1 MKPFKTTVA
10 GSLRRRIVVAY
21 LFFALA
27 ICTFFGALA
36 AVTIEGVEDLLVDEH
51 LRSIAAWASP
61 RHAQGLPVE
70 MPHDVSFYHGD
81 TIPPELRDLQP
92 GVAKLDFEGRQVHL
106 LVGTDE
112 AGTYV
117 VVDRASEYKSIEHTM
132 YAMIVAGFL
141 GFVALSLFLG
151 RFIAHG
157 FVEPITRLAEA
168 VIEQDDNAELPLLA
182 SKDELGVLARAFAAR
197 TAELRRFLARE
208 RFFTGDV
215 SHELRTPLT
224 IITGAAEL
232 LTEQTAQQPEL
243 HAPAQRILRA
253 AKDAT
258 ECVGILLQL
267 ARAPDRINR
276 PQTFIDDVIR
286 AEVQRCKTLVAH
298 KPVALIYEGGDDF
311 AVAAPRELLTAAI
324 GNLIRNACQ
333 YTEQGSVTVRVL
345 DHAVVVEDTGPG
357 LPTSIQIR
365 LQQTTPVKP
374 LVGSAGSGL
383 GLALVLR
390 ICEYLGAKLSVENN
404 PKNGSNFRI
413 DFTTTLTTS

>member
-1 MKPFKTTVA
+1 MKPPKSAA
-10 GSLRRRIVVAY
+10 GSLRRRIIVAY

-27 ICTFFGALA
+27 ICTFFGVLA

-51 LRSIAAWASP
+51 LRSVAAWASP

-70 MPHDVSFYHGD
+70 MPADVSFYHGES
-81 TIPPELRDLQP
+81 IPTELRDLVP
-92 GVAKLDFEGRQVHL
+92 GVAKRDFEGREVHL
-106 LVGTDE
+106 LVGEDS
-112 AGTYV
+112 AGKYV
-117 VVDRASEYKSIEHTM
+117 VVDRASEYKRIENTM
-132 YAMIVAGFL
+132 YAMIVAGFF

-168 VIEQDDNAELPLLA
+168 VMEQEPNADLPLLT

-197 TAELRRFLARE
+197 TAELQRFLARE

-232 LTEQTAQQPEL
+232 LVEQTNGRPEL
-243 HAPAQRILRA
+243 HAPAQRVLRA
-253 AKDAT
+253 AQDAT

-267 ARAPDRINR
+267 ARAPDRMNR

-286 AEVQRCKTLVAH
+286 EEIQRCKVLVAN
-298 KPVALIYEGGDDF
+298 KPVELRYEAGDDF
-311 AVAAPRELLTAAI
+311 AVAAPKELLKAAV

-333 YTEQGSVTVRVL
+333 YTELGSVTVRVQE
-345 DHAVVVEDTGPG
+345 HAVVVEDTGPG
-357 LPTSIQIR
+357 L
-365 LQQTTPVKP
+365 
-374 LVGSAGSGL
+374 
-383 GLALVLR
+383 
-390 ICEYLGAKLSVENN
+390 
-404 PKNGSNFRI
+404 
-413 DFTTTLTTS
+413 

>member
-1 MKPFKTTVA
+1 MKPPKAAA
-10 GSLRRRIVVAY
+10 GSLRRRIIVAY

-27 ICTFFGALA
+27 ICTFFGVLA

-51 LRSIAAWASP
+51 LRSVAAWASP

-70 MPHDVSFYHGD
+70 MPADVSFYHGES
-81 TIPPELRDLQP
+81 IPAELRDLVP
-92 GVAKLDFEGRQVHL
+92 GVAKRDFEGREVHL
-106 LVGTDE
+106 LVGEDS
-112 AGTYV
+112 AGKYV
-117 VVDRASEYKSIEHTM
+117 VVDRASEYKRIENTM
-132 YAMIVAGFL
+132 YAMIVAGFF

-168 VIEQDDNAELPLLA
+168 VMEQEPNADLPLLT

-197 TAELRRFLARE
+197 TAELQRFLARE

-232 LTEQTAQQPEL
+232 LVEQTAGRPEL
-243 HAPAQRILRA
+243 HAPAQRVLRA
-253 AKDAT
+253 ARDAT

-267 ARAPDRINR
+267 ARAPDRMNR

-286 AEVQRCKTLVAH
+286 EEIQRCKVLVAN
-298 KPVALIYEGGDDF
+298 KPVELRYEAGDDF
-311 AVAAPRELLTAAI
+311 AVAAPKELLKAAV

-333 YTEQGSVTVRVL
+333 YTELGSVTVRVQE
-345 DHAVVVEDTGPG
+345 HAVVVEDTGPG

-383 GLALVLR
+383 GLALVVR

-413 DFTTTLTTS
+413 DFRTTLTSF

>member
-1 MKPFKTTVA
+1 MKPFKAVA
-10 GSLRRRIVVAY
+10 GSLRRRIIVAY

-27 ICTFFGALA
+27 VCTFVGALA
-36 AVTIEGVEDLLVDEH
+36 AVTVEGVEDLLVDEH

-61 RHAQGLPVE
+61 RHAHGQPVE
-70 MPHDVSFYHGD
+70 MPSDVSFYHGAS
-81 TIPPELRDLQP
+81 IPPELRDLST
-92 GVAKLDFEGRQVHL
+92 GVAKRDFEGKEVHL
-106 LVGTDE
+106 LVGEDE

-232 LTEQTAQQPEL
+232 LAEQTAEQPEL

-286 AEVQRCKTLVAH
+286 EEVQRCKTLVAH
-298 KPVALIYEGGDDF
+298 KPVELRYEGGDDF
-311 AVAAPRELLTAAI
+311 AVAAPEELLKAAV

-333 YTEQGSVTVRVL
+333 YTERGSVTVRVL

-365 LQQTTPVKP
+365 LQQSAPAKP
-374 LVGSAGSGL
+374 LIGSAGSGL

-413 DFTTTLTTS
+413 DFKTTLTIS